1 MKKKKEAKKRKE
13 FSKVLLIQESI
24 LMWVLSLAFLLL
36 AFYCVHLG
44 FAGSLPWLAAMAS
57 CPYAAYAVSQGFYY
71 KKSEK
76 ENTKNGIKY
85 ETAMAE
91 LKQKTPKI
99 EVETT
104 ENFNDYQI

>member
-1 MKKKKEAKKRKE
+1 
-13 FSKVLLIQESI
+13 
-24 LMWVLSLAFLLL
+24 MWVLSLGFLLL

-85 ETAMAE
+85 ETTLAQ
-91 LKQKTPKI
+91 LKCKMPNSD
-99 EVETT
+99 EEEGTT